1 MDMSVANSW
10 WMYLLGALVTVFVL
24 AGSIF
29 FLLRSL
35 KDAKKIGMDKKKSN
49 QVILSSTIF
58 TILPSISILIGVVA
72 LSGKIGVPL
81 PWIRLS
87 VIGALHYETSAVF
100 ITQTEFLKYGVYEMT
115 NEVFVTAAF
124 VMTLGI
130 LVGPLFCL
138 FGFKL
143 YDKKILSK
151 AKVAEDESNELVN
164 EEAVTE
170 NAEVVKKDETLE
182 KIDTPKK
189 RGFGDVLFSAAFIA
203 MVCSFTAVEFSK
215 LARGTKNDAG
225 EFTKEP
231 VSWVILTA
239 VVVVTFG
246 CMALFDLIEK
256 KFKQK
261 WISNFSL
268 VLSMII
274 GMAVAVLLGLVI

>member
-29 FLLRSL
+29 FLIRSL
-35 KDAKKIGMDKKKSN
+35 KDAKKINMDKKKIN

-87 VIGALHYETSAVF
+87 VIGALHYETSAVSAVE
-100 ITQTEFLKYGVYEMT
+100 TEFLNYGVNTMT

-143 YDKKILSK
+143 YDKKLLSK
-151 AKVAEDESNELVN
+151 AKVNEAENDEIEVVESNEEVPS
-164 EEAVTE
+164 
-170 NAEVVKKDETLE
+170 AEVVEVKEEPT
-182 KIDTPKK
+182 KK
-189 RGFGDVLFSAAFIA
+189 RGFGDILFSAAFIA

-225 EFTKEP
+225 EVTKEP
-231 VSWVILTA
+231 VSWIILLS
-239 VVVVTFG
+239 VVVITFG

-256 KFKQK
+256 KLKQK
-261 WISNFSL
+261 WIANFSL
-268 VLSMII
+268 GLSMII
-274 GMAVAVLLGLVI
+274 GMAAAVLLGMVI